1 MEGKVVAAVFLDLE
15 KAFDLMWTTGTIMQL
30 SEFGIDGR
38 MLKWIHN
45 FLVDRKIQVRV
56 GNEISDP
63 HTLENGC
70 PQGSVISPI
79 LFNAI
84 INTLSDKLKN
94 INSWGYRSLQ
104 MMGQFGLSPTP
115 PNRQ

>member
-1 MEGKVVAAVFLDLE
+1 
-15 KAFDLMWTTGTIMQL
+15 MQL

-56 GNEISDP
+56 WNEISDP
-63 HTLENGC
+63 HTLEKGC
-70 PQGSVISPI
+70 PQDSVISPI

-94 INSWGYRSLQ
+94 INSWCCPSLQ
-104 MMGQFGLSPTP
+104 MTGQFGLSPTP
-115 PNRQ
+115 LNRQ